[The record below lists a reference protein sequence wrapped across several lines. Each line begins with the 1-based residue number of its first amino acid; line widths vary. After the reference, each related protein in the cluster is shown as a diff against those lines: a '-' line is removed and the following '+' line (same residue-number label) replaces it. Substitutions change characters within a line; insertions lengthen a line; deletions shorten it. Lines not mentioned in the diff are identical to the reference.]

1 MTSPSPT
8 NLEPPQ
14 PSPTAKRTPRDYL
27 LLYLKGILMGSADVV
42 PGVSGGTVALLVG
55 IYEELINS
63 ISRLTE
69 ADVWQNLRRGDL
81 RTLIATL
88 PWRFLGVLL
97 LGIMSAV
104 LSLAHVLENWLAN
117 YPVAVWSVFFGLIA
131 ASVVSV
137 RKRVSRW
144 HLPTY
149 GAFAFGTV
157 LAFGLVGLSPVSSP
171 TAWWFLVLSGFIAIC
186 ALILP
191 GISGAFILVLLGKY
205 ERILAA
211 VTNLD
216 IVVLACV
223 AIGAVLGLLSIARL
237 LRWTLARYHD
247 LTIALLCGFM
257 LGSLRKVWPWQ
268 ALDERGL
275 LVNVTPPATTDALI
289 ALGLA
294 GAAFV
299 GVLVLEHLTT
309 RQTSPPSSHPT
320 SHPISH
326 EALSTDSPSEQ
337 A

>member
-1 MTSPSPT
+1 MTSPSQT
-8 NLEPPQ
+8 NLEPSQ
-14 PSPTAKRTPRDYL
+14 PSPAAKRTPRDYL
-27 LLYLKGILMGSADVV
+27 LLYLKGLLMGSADVI

-69 ADVWQNLRRGDL
+69 ADVWQNLRRGDV
-81 RTLIATL
+81 RALIATL
-88 PWRFLGVLL
+88 PWRFLGVLF
-97 LGIMSAV
+97 LGIMTAV
-104 LSLAHVLENWLAN
+104 LSLAHVLESWLAN

-137 RKRVSRW
+137 RTRVSRW
-144 HLPTY
+144 YLPTY

-216 IVVLACV
+216 IFVLACV
-223 AIGAVLGLLSIARL
+223 AVGAVLGLLSIARL
-237 LRWTLARYHD
+237 LRWTLTRYHD

-268 ALDERGL
+268 ALDGRGL
-275 LVNVTPPATTDALI
+275 LVNVAPPATTDALI

-294 GAAFV
+294 GAAFL

-309 RQTSPPSSHPT
+309 RQTSQTTSHPT
-320 SHPISH
+320 SH